1 VQDAAEQAEQTE
13 APAAGQE
20 PDVHSRFIRSGI
32 ILGDDQAVLAH
43 TVKARFRNHEVCRC
57 MGTGFGGLASRLDMH
72 LVSRCQWQLE
82 SYEQDLAAIIV
93 VSRCMNL

>member
-1 VQDAAEQAEQTE
+1 M
-13 APAAGQE
+13 
-20 PDVHSRFIRSGI
+20 
-32 ILGDDQAVLAH
+32 LACGY
-43 TVKARFRNHEVCRC
+43 ALMRAWRI